1 MLDAISAIRV
11 AALSTTPVSSVS
23 GPDPPPGE
31 EHGKCTNDRVEGRD
45 HIVKRGHLDLEPIDQ
60 TRTTEG
66 DDPSD
71 DERRESPAEERSP
84 CFGLRPLGYCHA
96 LMYRA
101 VELLSERKAAG
112 RLVSPATSKK
122 LVVVPYISHVTPAVP
137 TIRHEIAAV
146 TAKIASVAPQLF
158 LVAIPDVISN
168 LSLVTSQLA
177 AVALNLSRI
186 LSKLAT
192 IYPCSIVV
200 SAPADDRVTGGGNLR
215 GGIGSSDHQGPSKGG
230 GSCAQFQHLN
240 SPVSFCPAAR
250 VCAVS
255 TR

>member
-1 MLDAISAIRV
+1 MLWAIAAIGV
-11 AALSTTPVSSVS
+11 PALSTTPVSSVS
-23 GPDPPPGE
+23 GSDPPPGE
-31 EHGKCTNDRVEGRD
+31 EHSKSTNDRVDGRD
-45 HIVKRGHLDLEPIDQ
+45 HLVKSRHLDLEPIDQ
-60 TRTTEG
+60 TRNDER
-66 DDPSD
+66 DDPGG
-71 DERRESPAEERSP
+71 DERRESPAEECSP
-84 CFGLRPLGYCHA
+84 YPGLRPLGYCHA
-96 LMYRA
+96 LMYRV
-101 VELLSERKAAG
+101 VELLSERKVAG

-137 TIRHEIAAV
+137 AIRHEIAAV

-200 SAPADDRVTGGGNLR
+200 STPADDRVTGGGNLR

-240 SPVSFCPAAR
+240 SPVSFCATAR
-250 VCAVS
+250 VCTVS